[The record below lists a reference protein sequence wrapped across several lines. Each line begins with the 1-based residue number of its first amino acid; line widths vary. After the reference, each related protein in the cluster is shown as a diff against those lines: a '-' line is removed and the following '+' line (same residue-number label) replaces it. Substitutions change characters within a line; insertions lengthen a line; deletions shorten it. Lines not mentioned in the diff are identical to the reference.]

1 MVSAEF
7 RPHDFAVPKNP
18 AIQTS
23 WLIDRDEP
31 GAEFDMTQTDATRA
45 AAKRLRELIA
55 AGTMEVDEHE
65 LMRLA
70 DLAASP
76 ISDKAAREKL
86 AELLIGALT
95 VLRFAPIF
103 GSDPENARRQAVS
116 LLDTIELGASL
127 P

>member
-1 MVSAEF
+1 MN
-7 RPHDFAVPKNP
+7 DTTK
-18 AIQTS
+18 TS
-23 WLIDRDEP
+23 EQAD
-31 GAEFDMTQTDATRA
+31 AAAAATR
-45 AAKRLRELIA
+45 LRALIA
-55 AGTMEVDEHE
+55 AGTTQVDEHE

-76 ISDKAAREKL
+76 ISNKEAREKL

-103 GSDPENARRQAVS
+103 SNDPEAARRQALS